1 MTRRDDQGRNDR
13 NDKAPRW
20 RSVLRRRPA
29 EAPRPS
35 ASPPPQGQPTERQ
48 TTSPSEA
55 DILSGILRGLDR
67 SPGTSG
73 APAMRRFRIKD
84 PRRVTV
90 WTRQPRDT
98 GDLLAR
104 LAPLCVG
111 DAFSVADPD
120 AEPDSYCATI
130 SDTVA
135 AFMIDATQNP
145 LFGEL
150 PVALADAGWDAAGLT
165 SYEISVAADGPGG
178 QRMRYRLAKALL
190 EPDGGVLTDAG
201 GERIEVDSLADAT
214 WGSLW

>member
-1 MTRRDDQGRNDR
+1 M
-13 NDKAPRW
+13 
-20 RSVLRRRPA
+20 LRRRPA
-29 EAPRPS
+29 EAPRPT
-35 ASPPPQGQPTERQ
+35 ASTPLQAQPAERQ
-48 TTSPSEA
+48 ATTPGDA
-55 DILSGILRGLDR
+55 NTAGATIPDR
-67 SPGTSG
+67 LPRASG
-73 APAMRRFRIKD
+73 AAAMRRFRIKD

-90 WTRQPRDT
+90 WTRQPRDI

-120 AEPDSYCATI
+120 ADPDSYCATI

-150 PVALADAGWDAAGLT
+150 PAALADTGWNAVGLT
-165 SYEISVAADGPGG
+165 SYEISVGAEGPGG
-178 QRMRYRLAKALL
+178 QRLRYRLAKALL
-190 EPDGGVLTDAG
+190 EPDGGVLTDLG
-201 GERIEVDSLADAT
+201 GERIEAESLADAT